1 MLLWPVVFHRV
12 GLRAEVAQ
20 ARCEFASRMSPPLP
34 PAFTRGEIRGKTA
47 TMSAIAEKDQSAV
60 GIELT
65 VHGISN
71 IDQVAGTFCVD
82 EEGTRASNKVV
93 DLPPSEVGIVARQV
107 ASLKSQ
113 KYRGERPDSLGTL
126 SPRLARAKF
135 CQLGASR
142 VSQRSRKC
150 GRPATTRCSRTDAL
164 A

>member
-113 KYRGERPDSLGTL
+113 KYRGERRDSLQDFITPPGAGEVL
-126 SPRLARAKF
+126 PAR
-135 CQLGASR
+135 R
-142 VSQRSRKC
+142 VAPRSRKC